1 MRLKEK
7 PTLENKSGKIAMK
20 KKKLLD
26 LKNPITSNISIKIL
40 LLLYFAKNVLEYPP
54 NNFCFMKTYLSLF
67 QKKICQNLTD
77 SERNFDLSYF
87 Y

>member
-40 LLLYFAKNVLEYPP
+40 LLLYLAKNVLEYPH
-54 NNFCFMKTYLSLF
+54 NNFYFMKTYLSLF
-67 QKKICQNLTD
+67 RKTICQNLTV
-77 SERNFDLSYF
+77 SVRNSDLSYS